1 MDIICPPHHISHT
14 TSLSTT
20 RLLSSM
26 GRLSRDKRD
35 VFYRK
40 AKETGYRARSA
51 FKLIQ
56 IDNEFD
62 LLGRG
67 VYPPSHG
74 APSHEPSREHGD
86 GGDCDGH
93 ADEVARQPLV
103 VHRAVDL
110 CAAPGGWSQ
119 VLVERIVPQDAVA
132 KTGSIDP
139 IDETS
144 AHGVA
149 VEEAS
154 TKDKLNGASG
164 ENIGTPAIVA
174 VDLWP
179 MEPLPGVHCI
189 QGDITSLETA
199 QKIIQHFHGR
209 RAEVSQFFSVVFL
222 FCCYRISNY

>member
-1 MDIICPPHHISHT
+1 
-14 TSLSTT
+14 
-20 RLLSSM
+20 M

-62 LLGRG
+62 LL
-67 VYPPSHG
+67 
-74 APSHEPSREHGD
+74 
-86 GGDCDGH
+86 
-93 ADEVARQPLV
+93 

-132 KTGSIDP
+132 KT
-139 IDETS
+139 
-144 AHGVA
+144 
-149 VEEAS
+149 EAS

-209 RAEVSQFFSVVFL
+209 RAELVVCDGAPDVTNLHSFDSYTQSQLLLSAINISTHVLSPNGIFVAKIFRGRDVGLIYTQLQLLFENVVCAKPTASRNASIESFVVCRG
-222 FCCYRISNY
+222 FGY